1 MAAMQQDN
9 PVGSATERLGSFV
22 AAVSSNEINEALH
35 HEAKR
40 SLLNFFA
47 CALGAASEEAIGSA
61 IDVLQP
67 FSGPATATLVGR
79 KEKLDAANACF
90 INAVAANFYDFD
102 DTHLN
107 TVIHPTAPVAPV
119 VLALSEGQGFSGR
132 EVIEAFVLGAEIE
145 CRIGNAVS
153 PGHYARGWH
162 ITSTCGVF
170 GAAAAAARLLRLS
183 AEQTAHALGI
193 AASQSSNLVENLAT
207 SAKNV
212 GVGNSARNGLLAALF
227 ARKGYRAAPLAIE
240 GPLGWARAMG
250 DVAQMD
256 EILGDL
262 GTRWEFLKNTYKPYC
277 CGIVFH
283 TVVDACLQMRAN
295 GLKVDDIVSVTVS
308 GDALLLARGDR
319 KVNNERDARVS
330 IHHCA
335 AVALLTGDAGLS
347 EFSPEVVARPDVV
360 ALRAKVIA
368 KLDASIPTGG
378 CEVIVV
384 TREGTA
390 MKARVLHA
398 RGSIQHPLSDAE
410 IEAKAKTLAGRAQG
424 CDISGLIRAV
434 WSLDQAADAKVL
446 MRSASAG

>member
-1 MAAMQQDN
+1 MAATRKEN
-9 PVGSATERLGSFV
+9 SVGSATDRLGAFV
-22 AAVSSNEINEALH
+22 ATVSSNEINEALQ

-47 CALGAASEEAIGSA
+47 CALGAASEDAIGSA
-61 IDVLQP
+61 IDVFQP

-79 KEKLDAANACF
+79 KEKLDAANASF
-90 INAVAANFYDFD
+90 VNAVAANFYDFD

-119 VLALSEGQGFSGR
+119 ALALSERHGYSGR
-132 EVIEAFVLGAEIE
+132 DLIEAFVLGAEVE

-170 GAAAAAARLLRLS
+170 GAAAAAARLMRLN

-227 ARKGYRAAPLAIE
+227 AQRGYRAAPLAIE

-250 DVAQMD
+250 DVPQVD
-256 EILGDL
+256 EIVGDL

-283 TVVDACLQMRAN
+283 TVVDACLEMKAK
-295 GLKVDDIVSVTVS
+295 GLKIDDIAAVTVS

-335 AVALLTGDAGLS
+335 AVALLTGAAGLS
-347 EFSPEVVARPDVV
+347 EFSPEVVARPDIV
-360 ALRAKVIA
+360 ALRGKVVA
-368 KLDASIPTGG
+368 RLDASIPTGG
-378 CEVIVV
+378 CEVEIV
-384 TREGTA
+384 TRDGA
-390 MKARVLHA
+390 RMKARVLHA
-398 RGSIQHPLSDAE
+398 RGSLQHPLTDGD
-410 IEAKAKTLAGRAQG
+410 IEAKAKALAPRAQG

-434 WSLDQAADAKVL
+434 WSLDRAPDAKAL
-446 MRSASAG
+446 MKTASAG

>member
-1 MAAMQQDN
+1 MVAAQKDN
-9 PVGSATERLGSFV
+9 SVRSATDRLGHFV
-22 AAVSSNEINEALH
+22 ASVSSNEINDTLQ

-40 SLLNFFA
+40 SLLNFFG
-47 CALGAASEEAIGSA
+47 CALSAASDEAIVSA
-61 IDVLQP
+61 IGVLQP
-67 FSGPATATLVGR
+67 FSGPAIATLVGR
-79 KEKLDAANACF
+79 KEKLDSASASF
-90 INAVAANFYDFD
+90 VNAVGANLYDFD

-119 VLALSEGQGFSGR
+119 VLALSEQHGYSGR
-132 EVIEAFVLGAEIE
+132 EIIEAFVLGAEVE

-162 ITSTCGVF
+162 ITATCGVF
-170 GAAAAAARLLRLS
+170 GAAAATARLLRLT
-183 AEQTAHALGI
+183 AEQTSHALGI
-193 AASQSSNLVENLAT
+193 AASQSGSLVENLAT

-212 GVGNSARNGLLAALF
+212 GVGNAARNGLMAALF
-227 ARKGYRAAPLAIE
+227 ARQGYRAAPLAIE

-250 DVAQMD
+250 DVPQMD
-256 EILGDL
+256 DIVGEL

-283 TVVDACLQMRAN
+283 TVVDACLDMRAK
-295 GLKVDDIVSVTVS
+295 GLKVDDIERITVS

-319 KVNNERDARVS
+319 KVKNERDARVS

-335 AVALLTGDAGLS
+335 AVALLTGAAGLS

-378 CEVIVV
+378 CEVVV
-384 TREGTA
+384 AMRGGGE

-398 RGSIQHPLSDAE
+398 RGSIQHPLSDGE
-410 IEAKAKTLAGRAQG
+410 IEAKAKALAPRAQG

-446 MRSASAG
+446 MRAASAG

>member
-47 CALGAASEEAIGSA
+47 CALGAANEEAIGSA
-61 IDVLQP
+61 VDVLQP

-79 KEKLDAANACF
+79 KEKLDAANASF

-183 AEQTAHALGI
+183 AEQTSHALGI

-212 GVGNSARNGLLAALF
+212 GVGNSARNGLLAAFF
-227 ARKGYRAAPLAIE
+227 ARKGYRAAPQAIE

-256 EILGDL
+256 EILGGL

-283 TVVDACLQMRAN
+283 TVVDACLEMRAK
-295 GLKVDDIVSVTVS
+295 GLRVDDIASVTVS

-335 AVALLTGDAGLS
+335 AVALMTGDAGLS
-347 EFSPEVVARPDVV
+347 EFSPDVVARPDVV
-360 ALRAKVIA
+360 ALRGKVIA

-378 CEVIVV
+378 CEVVIV
-384 TREGTA
+384 TRDGAE
-390 MKARVLHA
+390 MKTRVLHA

-410 IEAKAKTLAGRAQG
+410 IEAKARTLAVRAQG

-434 WSLDQAADAKVL
+434 WSLDQAADAKAL
-446 MRSASAG
+446 MRAASAG